1 MTSTQD
7 THVADFMNIFL
18 ITSHEQRLAILRT
31 LTRGQ
36 CSILRQVVYN
46 ILFNDSLD
54 LSTEDRAYLKK
65 HHTTLK
71 RLASRRVCFD
81 VKKLAAQRHH
91 LLIKRLAQITVDYL
105 K

>member
-7 THVADFMNIFL
+7 TRVVDFMKIFL

-31 LTRGQ
+31 ITRSQ
-36 CSILRQVVYN
+36 CAILRQVVYN
-46 ILFNDSLD
+46 ILFNDSLEI
-54 LSTEDRAYLKK
+54 STEDRTYLKK
-65 HHTTLK
+65 HHTALK

-81 VKKLAAQRHH
+81 AKKFAAQRHH
-91 LLIKRLAQITVDYL
+91 LLIKRLAEITVDYL